1 MNKQPIKYKIKIMKG
16 GPYLVT
22 GGVPLAE
29 QIIVPDG
36 DGYVYKPGRALPQ
49 AETYVLCRCGRSRQA
64 PFCDG
69 AHTKTGFRGTET
81 ASRADYLDRAALLPG
96 PGVDLLD
103 DSRCAYARFCHRDS
117 GNAWDLA
124 ANSTTPYACEEAVRA
139 ASDCPAGRLTA
150 VAKDGTP
157 YEPALKP
164 SIDVLQDEEEE
175 VSSALFVKGGIPI
188 ESADGTLYETRNRVT
203 LCRCGRSQN
212 KPFCDAS
219 HVSERYRDR

>member
-1 MNKQPIKYKIKIMKG
+1 MNKQLTRCKIKIIQG

-22 GGVPLAE
+22 GGVRLAE
-29 QIIVPDG
+29 KIVVPDG
-36 DGYVYKPGRALPQ
+36 GGYAYKPGRALPQ
-49 AETYVLCRCGRSRQA
+49 SETYMLCRCGRSRQA

-69 AHTKTGFRGTET
+69 SHVKTGFRGAET
-81 ASRADYLDRAALLPG
+81 ASKADYLERAALHTG

-117 GNAWDLA
+117 GNAWGLA
-124 ANSTTPYACEEAVRA
+124 ANSTTPYDCEEAVRA

-150 VAKDGTP
+150 VAKDGKMF
-157 YEPALKP
+157 EPALEP
-164 SIDVLQDEEEE
+164 SIDVLQDDEEE
-175 VSSALFVKGGIPI
+175 VSAALFVKGGIPI
-188 ESADGTLYETRNRVT
+188 ESADGTPYETRNRVT
-203 LCRCGRSQN
+203 LCRCGRSRN